1 MQVTFGLRRSQPDQ
15 HALQAAPCHHATPAI
30 GPLST
35 CPVSG
40 QALTVAQRHGWT
52 DPLGGTTGAGS
63 HTGRRVRCGRRWCDH
78 RGRGRNLIRSAAQ
91 RGGGLSLNS
100 VFNRFVKSLADFL
113 AEYQFERNRRVFRR
127 FSPEGDA
134 VVLDLQTSTHSDR
147 SSRIFYVNVAFS
159 LAPDWAW
166 TKQLRGRS
174 DDALPQVV
182 DGVLW
187 RRIYLP
193 GDPLHRWEIR
203 DEATAAL
210 TLERLKGRLRE
221 EMPNLVRLLDRV
233 QLRALAERKELTG
246 EGAWSILA
254 WLLAEEGRTD
264 EVRRIVFDER
274 PKSTH
279 TSDLAR
285 GIWQLATSR
294 KAQAQRG
301 G

>member
-1 MQVTFGLRRSQPDQ
+1 
-15 HALQAAPCHHATPAI
+15 
-30 GPLST
+30 
-35 CPVSG
+35 
-40 QALTVAQRHGWT
+40 
-52 DPLGGTTGAGS
+52 
-63 HTGRRVRCGRRWCDH
+63 
-78 RGRGRNLIRSAAQ
+78 
-91 RGGGLSLNS
+91 LSLNS

-113 AEYQFERNRRVFRR
+113 AEYQFERNGRVFRR

-134 VVLDLQTSTHSDR
+134 VVLDLQTSAHSDR

-233 QLRALAERKELTG
+233 QLRALAESKELTG
-246 EGAWSILA
+246 HGAWSILA